1 MTTRRPLALARFAL
15 AGNLRTPYTWAG
27 AALFFG
33 LTALGLVSSARA
45 GRGLI
50 VDPGFVFDGAVL
62 AALFGLRSGLVAQRR
77 SGLRAYLRSYVSPVE
92 HTAGAILSLL
102 GVWLLV
108 SGAVF
113 TFNLALPGG
122 SPTEAGWQVTV
133 FAVRTGPLLPFV
145 LLTERFTT
153 IEIPFV
159 LPALAYV
166 GLLMALVVVF
176 GEVEA
181 LAALAPPLAAHDY
194 RSVLPVA
201 GRTGAVMALG
211 FGALLGAAGLRGP
224 KDGLRPA
231 RRD

>member
-1 MTTRRPLALARFAL
+1 MRARRPLALARFAL

-27 AALFFG
+27 AALFVG
-33 LTALGLVSSARA
+33 LAVLGLVSSARA
-45 GRGLI
+45 GRGLV

-92 HTAGAILSLL
+92 HTAGSVLSLL
-102 GVWLLV
+102 MAWLLV

-113 TFNLALPGG
+113 TFNLTLPGG
-122 SPTEAGWQVTV
+122 SLGEAGWQVTV

-145 LLTERFTT
+145 LVTEQLTT

-176 GEVEA
+176 GEAEA
-181 LAALAPPLAAHDY
+181 LAVLAPSLTAHDY
-194 RSVLPVA
+194 RSVLPAA
-201 GRTGAVMALG
+201 GRTGTVMALG
-211 FGALLGAAGLRGP
+211 FGALLGVAGWRGLE
-224 KDGLRPA
+224 DGP
-231 RRD
+231 